1 MAVIEPYECKGEAI
15 EMTLTGKEL
24 AEMINKNPDIEFVVS
39 FDFRTPSTKKGW
51 HCKKP
56 WPTSRINSSRAN

>member
-1 MAVIEPYECKGEAI
+1 MAVIEPYECRGEAI

-39 FDFRTPSTKKGW
+39 FDFRLYVNRKRTVRKRVIIYESD
-51 HCKKP
+51 
-56 WPTSRINSSRAN
+56 S